1 MLGRCRLEAM
11 MSDQNS
17 EPRQA
22 APPAPAETIPSRPT
36 PADMIEDLSKND
48 LLRAIRIRV
57 VPR

>member
-1 MLGRCRLEAM
+1 

-22 APPAPAETIPSRPT
+22 APPAPAEPIPPRPT

-48 LLRAIRIRV
+48 PLRAIRIRV
-57 VPR
+57 TPR